1 MEKYKILK
9 KLVSFNTIKY
19 EENKLILDYIEK
31 YLLNLGFKTESKT
44 KNLIMKIGENPKVGF
59 LGHTD
64 TVEYI
69 DGWKSNPFIL
79 TEEANILRGL
89 GACDMKGGVSAV
101 LDAVSKI
108 NLNELKNG
116 IKLYFTFDEEI
127 GFGGVREIV
136 KNNEKFPSFMIF
148 GEPTNNEIFIGSKG
162 IFELELNFEGKKAH
176 SSNPLKGVSANLNA
190 INFLYELNKFY
201 LEKIKIEENK
211 NYEIP
216 YTTMNIGIINGGSGK
231 NSIPANCNA
240 TIEFRT
246 ISKKHVELIKEKIEK
261 LSQKYKCSVKIV
273 DEIDPF
279 ISESNLIEKMRT
291 ANFITE
297 ASFVDAKE
305 KIILGVGPITA
316 HEVNEYITKE
326 SYDKLVKQYIN
337 IIRKKDKE

>member
-1 MEKYKILK
+1 
-9 KLVSFNTIKY
+9 
-19 EENKLILDYIEK
+19 
-31 YLLNLGFKTESKT
+31 
-44 KNLIMKIGENPKVGF
+44 
-59 LGHTD
+59 
-64 TVEYI
+64 
-69 DGWKSNPFIL
+69 
-79 TEEANILRGL
+79 
-89 GACDMKGGVSAV
+89 
-101 LDAVSKI
+101 
-108 NLNELKNG
+108 
-116 IKLYFTFDEEI
+116 
-127 GFGGVREIV
+127 
-136 KNNEKFPSFMIF
+136 
-148 GEPTNNEIFIGSKG
+148 
-162 IFELELNFEGKKAH
+162 
-176 SSNPLKGVSANLNA
+176 
-190 INFLYELNKFY
+190 
-201 LEKIKIEENK
+201 
-211 NYEIP
+211 
-216 YTTMNIGIINGGSGK
+216 MNIGIINGGSGK